1 MRSIIVAGL
10 AGLVLLSACGQGAGN
25 RAAME
30 EQAAHSGF
38 TPPAVTSRLDYGGEM
53 ERRFRTL
60 DRDGND
66 ELTQDE
72 WPRQDSRLQLLD
84 RNRDG
89 KITSSEFSEGMLDRF
104 DQMDLN
110 RDGTVTSDEE
120 REFREA
126 RARGQTPG
134 QPQTMPGPLLPG
146 GR

>member
-1 MRSIIVAGL
+1 MKRSIAAAGL
-10 AGLVLLSACGQGAGN
+10 AALALSACGKADE
-25 RAAME
+25 RAEAE
-30 EQAAHSGF
+30 AKAAHSGF

-89 KITSSEFSEGMLDRF
+89 VVTASEFSEGMLARF
-104 DQMDLN
+104 DQMDIN

-120 REFREA
+120 REYRDA
-126 RARGQTPG
+126 RAKGRVPG
-134 QPQTMPGPLLPG
+134 QSQTTPGPLLPG
-146 GR
+146 G